1 MAAASMLITQAGLAE
16 IINAEQNGTTPVV
29 LTQVAFGTGQYEAS
43 VGTTALEAEFKRL
56 TAIAGGAIG
65 DNRLHVSVRDDSA
78 DAYTVYEVG
87 IYTDSG
93 TLFAVCSR
101 AVPIIQKASIAD
113 AFMAIDLELTNINPD
128 SVTIGDTNFQLN
140 GATTTKRG
148 IVELATDAET
158 VEGRDG
164 SRVVTPAGL
173 KTLTSTDARRGL
185 IEIATDAEVAAG
197 ADKERAVTPYGLT
210 KRTATKDRT
219 GMAELATPEEVVA
232 GEDDSRIVTPAGLK
246 SLTSTQTRAGLI
258 EIASTEETL
267 AGSDATRAVTPAG
280 VAALR
285 HGNGERSVRADGKPS
300 YGLT

>member
-101 AVPIIQKASIAD
+101 ASIAE

-185 IEIATDAEVAAG
+185 IEIATDAEVTAG

-246 SLTSTQTRAGLI
+246 SLTSTQSRAGLI

-267 AGSDATRAVTPAG
+267 AGSDATRAVTPSG

-285 HGNGERSVRADGKPS
+285 HGNGERSVRADGKPT

>member
-101 AVPIIQKASIAD
+101 AVPIIQKASIAE

-164 SRVVTPAGL
+164 SRV
-173 KTLTSTDARRGL
+173 
-185 IEIATDAEVAAG
+185 AG
-197 ADKERAVTPYGLT
+197 ADKERAVTPYGLG

-246 SLTSTQTRAGLI
+246 SLTSTQSRAGLI

-267 AGSDATRAVTPAG
+267 AGSDATRAVTPSG

-285 HGNGERSVRADGKPS
+285 HGNGERSFRADGKPT